1 MKDVY
6 LKTKGE
12 IEKALDSSPQGLTTT
27 EANSRFQKFG
37 PNALEETKKQTTLQV
52 FLSQFKDGHHLDHC
66 CFDFRFNG

>member
-37 PNALEETKKQTTLQV
+37 PNALEETNDPPG
-52 FLSQFKDGHHLDHC
+52 LSIAIQRFDGHHLDHC